1 MQDLYDTWRMSP
13 ALEVDGFLF
22 FPGFNGVSL
31 DGHVSPVPR
40 EQIETAFVQ
49 VLLVLEEAGLDA
61 SAIVE
66 VTSYHI
72 GLRSHLDD
80 FKTVW
85 AKTMRPIRR
94 GPRLR
99 WPVLRLRMSSPN
111 SA

>member
-1 MQDLYDTWRMSP
+1 MP
-13 ALEVDGFLF
+13 H
-22 FPGFNGVSL
+22 

-40 EQIETAFVQ
+40 EQIETAFDQ

-80 FKTVW
+80 FKAVW
-85 AKTMRPIRR
+85 AKRMRPHYPAWTAIEMA
-94 GPRLR
+94 GFASEDVMVELR
-99 WPVLRLRMSSPN
+99 VIAGR
-111 SA
+111 